1 MKRPINIL
9 HPYPKPVEIRRCLL
23 PIGLYCNAELQKAE
37 IGATVEFWQEWR
49 HEKAVLAYKRVVR
62 VNSAEF
68 TDWLRLLYGEN
79 MSVSRMFER
88 WEAECVREGIGK
100 DGFDKESALL
110 IGITEYAK
118 EEQK

>member
-1 MKRPINIL
+1 MAKAINIL

-23 PIGLYCNAELQKAE
+23 PIGLYCNAELQRAE
-37 IGATVEFWQEWR
+37 IGATVEFWQDWR
-49 HEKAVLAYKRVVR
+49 HEKAVLVYRRVVR

-79 MSVSRMFER
+79 MSVSRLFER
-88 WEAECVREGIGK
+88 WKTECVRESVGK

-110 IGITEYAK
+110 IGICSVK